1 MSTPHTSSTS
11 SGSDGGL
18 IGTVAGPGD
27 GPNEFFIVT
36 PDEQAVKTGEFIT
49 YSVTVEGTPRDVI
62 ARVTNREQARGLP
75 ETFMAD
81 PHVAPEAV
89 AGTLG
94 VPTEDIDLYRL
105 EAIVIGFYDTDM
117 QTFSNPRQLP
127 RSGTKLRTAPD
138 AMLETVLP
146 NLGIGAEDAR
156 NESGEVDM
164 GSVDV
169 ATRDGLAHMGWL
181 LNREAGAVD
190 VHVPID
196 EFAATHLAILAS
208 TGSGKSYT
216 AGVLME
222 EMMKPDVRASL
233 LVFDPH
239 GEYGSLSEMRGGGR
253 FAGEDGYRPE
263 VEYFNPENLRIR
275 ISELSV
281 GDVMA
286 ILDNPSDRMQE
297 RLAGG
302 WRAMQQRESRT
313 WGVDELLDEMRNQY
327 GPDDA
332 SVGALEWRLR
342 RSIQRNELF
351 TTDVN
356 VPLDDLVAP
365 GRCTVLQM
373 DTLSRRDQQMI
384 ATVLLRRL
392 YQARLAAVRGRG
404 DDPDFNGDIIDFPLF
419 SLFEEGHR
427 FAPATGAAPSLGIM
441 RTITSEGRK
450 FGFGLGIISQR
461 PSKIDQDVLSQC
473 GTQVTMK
480 IQNPTD
486 QKAIE
491 SSVEAAGED
500 VLRELP
506 GLTPGQAVVSG
517 DAMNTPALIHVRQ
530 RHTQH
535 GADSI
540 PATERWRAAN
550 EQRREH
556 PTRSED
562 ADMGGGDSTGEV
574 DLLGDG

>member
-1 MSTPHTSSTS
+1 MSSLGSETSTE
-11 SGSDGGL
+11 DGGKEL

-27 GPNEFFIVT
+27 DPNEFVVVT
-36 PDEQAVKTGEFIT
+36 PDDQAVKTGEFIS
-49 YSVTVEGTPRDVI
+49 YTVPVDGTGREVI

-81 PHVAPEAV
+81 PNVAPETV
-89 AGTLG
+89 ASTLG
-94 VPTEDIDLYRL
+94 VPTDDIDLYRL
-105 EAIVIGFYDTDM
+105 EATVIGFYDTGM

-127 RSGTKLRTAPD
+127 SPGTRLWTAPNE
-138 AMLETVLP
+138 MLEAILP
-146 NLGIGAEDAR
+146 NLGVDEQEATDA
-156 NESGEVDM
+156 N
-164 GSVDV
+164 GSVDLSRINV
-169 ATRDGLAHMGWL
+169 EEREGLAHMGWL
-181 LNREAGAVD
+181 LNREANAVD
-190 VHVPID
+190 VHIPID

-222 EMMKPDVRASL
+222 EMMMPDSRASL

-239 GEYGSLSEMRGGGR
+239 GEYSSLSEMRGNR
-253 FAGEDGYRPE
+253 IFASDDYHPE
-263 VEYFNPENLRIR
+263 VEYFTPENLRIR
-275 ISELSV
+275 ISELNV
-281 GDVMA
+281 GDVMS

-297 RLAGG
+297 RLDSG
-302 WRAMQQRESRT
+302 WRAMQRRESRT
-313 WGVDELLDEMRNQY
+313 WGIDDLLEEMRDQY
-327 GPDDA
+327 GDDDS

-342 RSIQRNELF
+342 RSIQRNDLF

-373 DTLSRRDQQMI
+373 DTLGRRDQQMI

-404 DDPDFNGDIIDFPLF
+404 DEEGYDDEIIEQPLF
-419 SLFEEGHR
+419 ALFEEGHR
-427 FAPATGAAPSLGIM
+427 FAPSTGEAPSLEIM

-473 GTQVTMK
+473 GTQVTMQ

-486 QKAIE
+486 QDAIKN
-491 SSVEAAGED
+491 SVEAAGEE

-517 DAMNTPALIHVRQ
+517 DAMNTPVLIQVRE
-530 RHTQH
+530 RHTTH
-535 GADSI
+535 GAGSI
-540 PATERWRAAN
+540 PATSQWKQAHEQRN
-550 EQRREH
+550 EQPGRTE
-556 PTRSED
+556 S
-562 ADMGGGDSTGEV
+562 ADMGGGESTGEE
-574 DLLGDG
+574 DLL

>member
-1 MSTPHTSSTS
+1 MSSLGSETSTE
-11 SGSDGGL
+11 DGGKEL

-27 GPNEFFIVT
+27 DPNEFVVVT
-36 PDEQAVKTGEFIT
+36 PDDQAVKTGEFIS
-49 YSVTVEGTPRDVI
+49 YTVPVDGTGREVI

-81 PHVAPEAV
+81 PNVAPETV
-89 AGTLG
+89 ASTLG
-94 VPTEDIDLYRL
+94 VPTDDIDLYRL
-105 EAIVIGFYDTDM
+105 EATVIGFYDTGM

-127 RSGTKLRTAPD
+127 SPGTRLWTAPNE
-138 AMLETVLP
+138 MLEAILP
-146 NLGIGAEDAR
+146 NLGVDEQEATDA
-156 NESGEVDM
+156 N
-164 GSVDV
+164 GSVDLSRINV
-169 ATRDGLAHMGWL
+169 EEREGLAHMGWL
-181 LNREAGAVD
+181 LNREANAVD
-190 VHVPID
+190 VHIPID

-222 EMMKPDVRASL
+222 EMMMPDSRASL

-239 GEYGSLSEMRGGGR
+239 GEYSSLSEMRGNR
-253 FAGEDGYRPE
+253 IFASDDYHPE
-263 VEYFNPENLRIR
+263 VEYFTPENLRIR
-275 ISELSV
+275 ISELNV
-281 GDVMA
+281 GDVMS

-297 RLAGG
+297 RLDSG
-302 WRAMQQRESRT
+302 WRAMQRRESRT
-313 WGVDELLDEMRNQY
+313 WGIDDILEEMRDQY
-327 GPDDA
+327 GDDDS

-342 RSIQRNELF
+342 RSIQRNDLF

-373 DTLSRRDQQMI
+373 DTLGRRDQQMI

-392 YQARLAAVRGRG
+392 YQARLAAVRDRG
-404 DDPDFNGDIIDFPLF
+404 DEEGYDGEIIEQPLF
-419 SLFEEGHR
+419 ALFEEGHR
-427 FAPATGAAPSLGIM
+427 FAPSTGEAPSLEIM

-473 GTQVTMK
+473 GTQVTMQ

-486 QKAIE
+486 QDAIKN
-491 SSVEAAGED
+491 SVEAAGEE

-517 DAMNTPALIHVRQ
+517 DAMNTPVLIQVRE
-530 RHTQH
+530 RHTAH
-535 GADSI
+535 GAGSI
-540 PATERWRAAN
+540 PATSQWKQAHEQRN
-550 EQRREH
+550 EQPNRTE
-556 PTRSED
+556 S
-562 ADMGGGDSTGEV
+562 ANMGGGESTGEE
-574 DLLGDG
+574 DLL

>member
-1 MSTPHTSSTS
+1 MSSPSSSTAT
-11 SGSDGGL
+11 GDGGKL
-18 IGTVAGPGD
+18 VGTVAGPGD

-49 YSVTVEGTPRDVI
+49 YSVTVEGEAQDVI

-81 PHVAPEAV
+81 PNVAPETV

-94 VPTEDIDLYRL
+94 VPTDDIDLYRL
-105 EAIVIGFYDTDM
+105 EATVIGFYDTQM
-117 QTFSNPRQLP
+117 QTFANPRQLP
-127 RSGTKLRTAPD
+127 RPGTRLRTAPD
-138 AMLETVLP
+138 KMLEAVLP
-146 NLGIGAEDAR
+146 NLGVDEADAR
-156 NESGEVDM
+156 TTSGEVDLS
-164 GSVDV
+164 SVDV
-169 ATRDGLAHMGWL
+169 TQRHGLAHMGWL
-181 LNREAGAVD
+181 LNRETGAVD

-222 EMMKPDVRASL
+222 EMMMPDVRASL

-239 GEYGSLSEMRGGGR
+239 GEYDTLAEMRGEET
-253 FAGEDGYRPE
+253 FEDASGYQPE
-263 VEYFNPENLRIR
+263 VEYFDPDNLQIR
-275 ISELSV
+275 ISELSI
-281 GDVMA
+281 GDVMS

-297 RLAGG
+297 RLDGG
-302 WRAMQQRESRT
+302 WRAMQQRESKT
-313 WGVDELLDEMRNQY
+313 WGVDDLLAEMYQQYDE
-327 GPDDA
+327 DDS

-342 RSIQRNELF
+342 RSIQRNDLF

-356 VPLDDLVAP
+356 VPLKDLVAP

-404 DDPDFNGDIIDFPLF
+404 DDPNFDGETIDFPLF

-427 FAPATGAAPSLGIM
+427 FAPATGEAPSLSIM

-486 QKAIE
+486 QDAIKN
-491 SSVEAAGED
+491 SVEAAGED

-517 DAMNTPALIHVRQ
+517 DSMNTPVLIQVRR

-540 PATERWRAAN
+540 PATQEWRTAH
-550 EQRREH
+550 QRRKDR
-556 PTRSED
+556 PSRSEG
-562 ADMGGGDSTGEV
+562 ADLGGGESSGEQN
-574 DLLGDG
+574 LLGED

>member
-1 MSTPHTSSTS
+1 MSPSKNSSTH
-11 SGSDGGL
+11 GTL
-18 IGTVAGPGD
+18 VGTVAAPGD

-36 PDEQAVKTGEFIT
+36 PNEQAVKTGEFIT
-49 YSVTVEGTPRDVI
+49 YSITVEGTPQDVL

-81 PHVAPEAV
+81 PSIAPETV

-94 VPTEDIDLYRL
+94 VPTDDIDLYRL
-105 EAIVIGFYDTDM
+105 KATVIGFYDTQM

-127 RSGTKLRTAPD
+127 RPGTRLRTAPD
-138 AMLETVLP
+138 AMLEAVLP
-146 NLGIGAEDAR
+146 NLGIGREDAL
-156 NESGEVDM
+156 NSSGEIDVS
-164 GSVDV
+164 SVDV
-169 ATRDGLAHMGWL
+169 TERDGLAHMGWL
-181 LNREAGAVD
+181 LNRETGAVNI
-190 VHVPID
+190 HVPID

-222 EMMKPDVRASL
+222 EMMMPDIRASL

-239 GEYGSLSEMRGGGR
+239 GEYDTLSQMRGEDV
-253 FAGEDGYRPE
+253 FAGNDGYHPE
-263 VEYFNPENLRIR
+263 VQYFDPGNLRIR

-281 GDVMA
+281 DDVMA
-286 ILDNPSDRMQE
+286 VLDNPSDRMQE

-302 WRAMQQRESRT
+302 WRAMQEADSRT
-313 WGVDELLDEMRNQY
+313 WGVDELMVAMQGRY
-327 GPDDA
+327 GEDDA
-332 SVGALEWRLR
+332 SVGALGWRLR
-342 RSIQRNELF
+342 RSIQRNDLF
-351 TTDVN
+351 TTDAN
-356 VPLDDLVAP
+356 VALNELVAP

-392 YQARLAAVRGRG
+392 YEARLSAVRQRG
-404 DDPDFNGDIIDFPLF
+404 DDPDYDGEIIDFPLF

-427 FAPATGAAPSLGIM
+427 FAPASGGAPSLDIM

-480 IQNPTD
+480 IQNPAD
-486 QKAIE
+486 QDAIKN
-491 SSVEAAGED
+491 SVEAAGED

-517 DAMNTPALIHVRQ
+517 DSMNTPVLIQVRK
-530 RHTQH
+530 RHTAH
-535 GADSI
+535 GAGSI
-540 PATERWRAAN
+540 PSTEKWRTAHQQVQ
-550 EQRREH
+550 EQ
-556 PTRSED
+556 PTRSEG
-562 ADMGGGDSTGEV
+562 ADMGGGESSGEE
-574 DLLGDG
+574 DLLGGE

>member
-1 MSTPHTSSTS
+1 MSSLGSETSTE
-11 SGSDGGL
+11 DGGKEL

-27 GPNEFFIVT
+27 DPNEFVVVT
-36 PDEQAVKTGEFIT
+36 PDDQAVKTGEFIS
-49 YSVTVEGTPRDVI
+49 YTVPVDGTGREVI

-81 PHVAPEAV
+81 PNVAPETV
-89 AGTLG
+89 ASTLG
-94 VPTEDIDLYRL
+94 VPTDDIDLYRL
-105 EAIVIGFYDTDM
+105 EATVIGFYDTGM

-127 RSGTKLRTAPD
+127 SPGTRLWTAPNE
-138 AMLETVLP
+138 MLEAILP
-146 NLGIGAEDAR
+146 NLGVDEQEATDA
-156 NESGEVDM
+156 N
-164 GSVDV
+164 GSVDLSRINV
-169 ATRDGLAHMGWL
+169 EEREGLAHMGWL
-181 LNREAGAVD
+181 LNREANAVD
-190 VHVPID
+190 VHIPID

-222 EMMKPDVRASL
+222 EMMMPDSRASL

-239 GEYGSLSEMRGGGR
+239 GEYSSLSEMRGNR
-253 FAGEDGYRPE
+253 IFASDDYHPE
-263 VEYFNPENLRIR
+263 VEYFTPENLRIR
-275 ISELSV
+275 ISELNV
-281 GDVMA
+281 GDVMS

-297 RLAGG
+297 RLDSG
-302 WRAMQQRESRT
+302 WRAMQRRESRT
-313 WGVDELLDEMRNQY
+313 WGIDDLLEEMRDQY
-327 GPDDA
+327 GDDDS

-342 RSIQRNELF
+342 RSIQRNDLF

-373 DTLSRRDQQMI
+373 DTLGRRDQQMI

-404 DDPDFNGDIIDFPLF
+404 DEEGYDDEIIEQPLF
-419 SLFEEGHR
+419 ALFEEGHR
-427 FAPATGAAPSLGIM
+427 FAPSTGEAPSLEIM

-473 GTQVTMK
+473 GTQVTMQ

-486 QKAIE
+486 QDAIKN
-491 SSVEAAGED
+491 SVEAAGEE

-517 DAMNTPALIHVRQ
+517 DAMNTPVLIQVRE
-530 RHTQH
+530 RHTTH
-535 GADSI
+535 GAGSI
-540 PATERWRAAN
+540 PATSQWKQAH
-550 EQRREH
+550 EQRNKQPSRTE
-556 PTRSED
+556 S
-562 ADMGGGDSTGEV
+562 ADMGGGESTGEE
-574 DLLGDG
+574 DLL

>member
-1 MSTPHTSSTS
+1 MSSLGSETSTE
-11 SGSDGGL
+11 DGGKEL

-27 GPNEFFIVT
+27 DPNEFVVVT
-36 PDEQAVKTGEFIT
+36 PDDQAVKTGEFIS
-49 YSVTVEGTPRDVI
+49 YTVPVDGTGREVI

-81 PHVAPEAV
+81 PNVAPETV
-89 AGTLG
+89 ASTLG
-94 VPTEDIDLYRL
+94 VPTDDIDLYRL
-105 EAIVIGFYDTDM
+105 EATVIGFYDTGM

-127 RSGTKLRTAPD
+127 SPGTRLWTAPNE
-138 AMLETVLP
+138 MLEAILP
-146 NLGIGAEDAR
+146 NLGVDEQEATDA
-156 NESGEVDM
+156 N
-164 GSVDV
+164 GSVDLSRINV
-169 ATRDGLAHMGWL
+169 EEREGLAHMGWL
-181 LNREAGAVD
+181 LNREANAVD
-190 VHVPID
+190 VHIPID

-222 EMMKPDVRASL
+222 EMMMPDSRASL

-239 GEYGSLSEMRGGGR
+239 GEYSSLSEMRGNR
-253 FAGEDGYRPE
+253 IFASDDYHPE
-263 VEYFNPENLRIR
+263 VEYFTPENLRIR
-275 ISELSV
+275 ISELNV
-281 GDVMA
+281 GDVMS

-297 RLAGG
+297 RLDSG
-302 WRAMQQRESRT
+302 WRAMQRRESRT
-313 WGVDELLDEMRNQY
+313 WGIDDLLEEMRDQY
-327 GPDDA
+327 GDDDS

-342 RSIQRNELF
+342 RSIQRNDLF

-373 DTLSRRDQQMI
+373 DTLGRRDQQMI

-404 DDPDFNGDIIDFPLF
+404 DEEGYDDEIIEQPLF
-419 SLFEEGHR
+419 ALFEEGHR
-427 FAPATGAAPSLGIM
+427 FAPSTGEAPSLEIM

-473 GTQVTMK
+473 GTQVTMQ

-486 QKAIE
+486 QDAIKN
-491 SSVEAAGED
+491 SVEAAGEE

-517 DAMNTPALIHVRQ
+517 DAVNTPVLIQVRE
-530 RHTQH
+530 RHTTH
-535 GADSI
+535 GAGSI
-540 PATERWRAAN
+540 PATSQWKQAH
-550 EQRREH
+550 EQRNKQPSRTE
-556 PTRSED
+556 S
-562 ADMGGGDSTGEV
+562 ADMGGGESTGEE
-574 DLLGDG
+574 DLL

>member
-1 MSTPHTSSTS
+1 MSPSKNSSTH
-11 SGSDGGL
+11 GAL
-18 IGTVAGPGD
+18 VGTVAAPGD

-49 YSVTVEGTPRDVI
+49 YSITVEGTPQDVL

-81 PHVAPEAV
+81 PSIAPETV

-94 VPTEDIDLYRL
+94 VPTDDIDLYRL
-105 EAIVIGFYDTDM
+105 EATVIGFYDTQM

-127 RSGTKLRTAPD
+127 RPGTRLRTAPD
-138 AMLETVLP
+138 AMLEAVLP
-146 NLGIGAEDAR
+146 NLGIGGEDAL
-156 NESGEVDM
+156 NSAGEVDVS
-164 GSVDV
+164 SVDV
-169 ATRDGLAHMGWL
+169 TERDGLAHMGWL
-181 LNREAGAVD
+181 LNRETGAVN

-222 EMMKPDVRASL
+222 EMMMPDIRASL

-239 GEYGSLSEMRGGGR
+239 GEYDTLSQMRGADVFTGDG
-253 FAGEDGYRPE
+253 GYRPE
-263 VEYFNPENLRIR
+263 VQYFDPENLRIR

-281 GDVMA
+281 DDVMA
-286 ILDNPSDRMQE
+286 VLDNPSDRMQE

-302 WRAMQQRESRT
+302 WRAMQEADSRT
-313 WGVDELLDEMRNQY
+313 WGVDELMVAMQGRY
-327 GPDDA
+327 GEDDA

-342 RSIQRNELF
+342 RSIQRNDLF
-351 TTDVN
+351 TTDAN
-356 VPLDDLVAP
+356 VALNELVAP

-392 YQARLAAVRGRG
+392 YEARLSAVRQRG
-404 DDPDFNGDIIDFPLF
+404 DDPNFDGEIIDFPLF

-427 FAPATGAAPSLGIM
+427 FAPASGGAPSLDIM

-480 IQNPTD
+480 IQNPAD
-486 QKAIE
+486 QDAIKN
-491 SSVEAAGED
+491 SVEAAGED

-517 DAMNTPALIHVRQ
+517 DSMNTPVLIQVRT
-530 RHTQH
+530 RHTEH
-535 GADSI
+535 GAGSI
-540 PATERWRAAN
+540 PSTEKWRTAHQRLQ
-550 EQRREH
+550 EQ
-556 PTRSED
+556 PTRSEQ
-562 ADMGGGDSTGEV
+562 ADMGGGDSSGEE
-574 DLLGDG
+574 DLLGGE

>member
-1 MSTPHTSSTS
+1 MSPPQNSTS
-11 SGSDGGL
+11 ADEAL
-18 IGTVAGPGD
+18 VGTVAAPGD

-49 YSVTVEGTPRDVI
+49 YSITVEGTAQDVL

-81 PHVAPEAV
+81 PSIAPETV

-94 VPTEDIDLYRL
+94 VPTDDIDLYRL
-105 EAIVIGFYDTDM
+105 EATVIGFYDTQM

-127 RSGTKLRTAPD
+127 RPGTQLRTASD
-138 AMLETVLP
+138 ALLEAVLP
-146 NLGIGAEDAR
+146 NLGIGREDALT
-156 NESGEVDM
+156 NTGEVDVS
-164 GSVDV
+164 SVDV
-169 ATRDGLAHMGWL
+169 TERNGLAHMGWL
-181 LNREAGAVD
+181 LNRETNAVN

-222 EMMKPDVRASL
+222 EMMMPDIRASL

-239 GEYGSLSEMRGGGR
+239 GEYDTLSEMRGEEV
-253 FAGEDGYRPE
+253 FEGEDGYRPE
-263 VEYFNPENLRIR
+263 VQYFNPENLRIR

-281 GDVMA
+281 DDVMA
-286 ILDNPSDRMQE
+286 VLDDPSDRMQE

-302 WRAMQQRESRT
+302 WRAMQQSDSRT
-313 WGVDELLDEMRNQY
+313 WGVNELMDAMRDRY
-327 GPDDA
+327 DDDDA

-342 RSIQRNELF
+342 RSIQRNDLF
-351 TTDVN
+351 TRDAN
-356 VPLDDLVAP
+356 VALNELVAP

-373 DTLSRRDQQMI
+373 DTLGRRDQQMI

-392 YQARLAAVRGRG
+392 YEARLAAVRQRG
-404 DDPDFNGDIIDFPLF
+404 DDPDYDGEIIDFPLF

-427 FAPATGAAPSLGIM
+427 FAPATGDAPSLGIM

-486 QKAIE
+486 QDAIKN
-491 SSVEAAGED
+491 SVEAAGED

-517 DAMNTPALIHVRQ
+517 DSMNTPVLIQVRN
-530 RHTQH
+530 RHTEH
-535 GADSI
+535 GAGSI
-540 PATERWRAAN
+540 PSTEKWRTAH
-550 EQRREH
+550 QQLQQQ
-556 PTRSED
+556 PTRSET
-562 ADMGGGDSTGEV
+562 ADMGGGESSGEE
-574 DLLGDG
+574 DLLGGK

>member
-1 MSTPHTSSTS
+1 MSSLGSETSTE
-11 SGSDGGL
+11 DGGKEL

-27 GPNEFFIVT
+27 DPNEFVVVT
-36 PDEQAVKTGEFIT
+36 PDDQAVKTGEFIS
-49 YSVTVEGTPRDVI
+49 YTVPVDGTGREVI

-81 PHVAPEAV
+81 PNVAPETV
-89 AGTLG
+89 ASTLG
-94 VPTEDIDLYRL
+94 VPTDDIDLYRL
-105 EAIVIGFYDTDM
+105 EATVIGFYDTGM

-127 RSGTKLRTAPD
+127 SPGTRLWTAPNE
-138 AMLETVLP
+138 MLEAILP
-146 NLGIGAEDAR
+146 NLGVDEQEATDA
-156 NESGEVDM
+156 N
-164 GSVDV
+164 GSVDLSRINV
-169 ATRDGLAHMGWL
+169 EEREGLAHMGWL
-181 LNREAGAVD
+181 LNREANAVD
-190 VHVPID
+190 VHIPID

-222 EMMKPDVRASL
+222 EMMMPDSRASL

-239 GEYGSLSEMRGGGR
+239 GEYSSLSEMRGNGI
-253 FAGEDGYRPE
+253 FASDDYHPE
-263 VEYFNPENLRIR
+263 VEYFTPENLRIR
-275 ISELSV
+275 ISELNV
-281 GDVMA
+281 GDVMS

-297 RLAGG
+297 RLDSG
-302 WRAMQQRESRT
+302 WRAMQRRESRT
-313 WGVDELLDEMRNQY
+313 WGIDDLLEEMRDQY
-327 GPDDA
+327 GDDDS

-342 RSIQRNELF
+342 RSIQRNDLF

-373 DTLSRRDQQMI
+373 DTLGRRDQQMI

-404 DDPDFNGDIIDFPLF
+404 DEEGYDGEIIEQPLF
-419 SLFEEGHR
+419 ALFEEGHR
-427 FAPATGAAPSLGIM
+427 FAPSTGEAPSLEIM
-441 RTITSEGRK
+441 RTVTSEGRK

-473 GTQVTMK
+473 GTQVTMQ

-486 QKAIE
+486 QDAIKN
-491 SSVEAAGED
+491 SVEAAGEE

-517 DAMNTPALIHVRQ
+517 DAMNTPVLIQVRE
-530 RHTQH
+530 RHTTH
-535 GADSI
+535 GAGSI
-540 PATERWRAAN
+540 PATSQWKQAHEQRN
-550 EQRREH
+550 EQPSRTE
-556 PTRSED
+556 S
-562 ADMGGGDSTGEV
+562 ADMGGGDSTGEE
-574 DLLGDG
+574 DLL